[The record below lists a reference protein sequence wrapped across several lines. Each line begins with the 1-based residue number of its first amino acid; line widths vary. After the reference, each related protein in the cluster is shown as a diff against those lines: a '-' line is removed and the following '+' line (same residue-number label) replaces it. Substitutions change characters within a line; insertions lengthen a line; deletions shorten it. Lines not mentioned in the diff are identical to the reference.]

1 MCGRPWTEDERAELL
16 ALHRKGYP
24 ARRIARHLGRQAT
37 AVRERLIAAGETP
50 ILMRPH
56 SPPWTP
62 REDQRL
68 RALVI
73 AGASWAEV
81 AAAHDRSP
89 RGCWDRWRV
98 VRQVGDPRGP
108 VLPRSLACQPRTAVP
123 RNRPM
128 LDPEDAAVASR
139 YRAEREMGDQWDRIH
154 ARRAGARTQVWLE
167 RGVSL

>member
-1 MCGRPWTEDERAELL
+1 ML
-16 ALHRKGYP
+16 ALHRAGTP
-24 ARRIARHLGRQAT
+24 TSQIARHLGRDA
-37 AVRERLIAAGETP
+37 ALAKARLIAAGETP
-50 ILMRPH
+50 ILLRPH

-62 REDQRL
+62 QEDRRL
-68 RALVI
+68 RARIL

-98 VRQVGDPRGP
+98 VRVPGDPRGP
-108 VLPRSLACQPRTAVP
+108 ALSRALAYRPRRAAP

-128 LDPEDAAVASR
+128 LDPEDAAVAGR

-167 RGVSL
+167 RGL